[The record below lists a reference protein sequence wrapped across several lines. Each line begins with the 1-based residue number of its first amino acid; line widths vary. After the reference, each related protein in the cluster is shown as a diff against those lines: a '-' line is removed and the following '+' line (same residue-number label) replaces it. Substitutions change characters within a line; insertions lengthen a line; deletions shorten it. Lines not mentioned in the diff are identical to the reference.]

1 MSMHRFQVGLCGMSP
16 KDRRMLEI
24 VLTRTSAKRHLFD
37 VLGEA
42 SDARIDLALIDAN
55 NPLGMSLWE
64 QMSQRW
70 PRAVPV
76 YVSDDGRLGQG
87 NYRLLRR
94 MLLSQVGQVL
104 DEAIGRELTGAAPGG
119 PADTAASATA
129 PAAQPAHPAT
139 AIGPL
144 RALVIDDSSTVRSQL
159 DTALARIGF
168 KVEQAANAD
177 EAAAAVMRQHF
188 DLLFLDVV
196 MPGTDGYT
204 FCRNVRANKNTKSLP
219 VIMLTSRSSPFD
231 RARGALAGC
240 DTYLVKP
247 IDLKTFHNAVDRV
260 LMKRFKNDR
269 DSAMRRGYKL
279 AAV

>member
-1 MSMHRFQVGLCGMSP
+1 MSMQRYQVGLCGMSP

-24 VLTRTSAKRHLFD
+24 VLTRTTAKRHSFD
-37 VLGEA
+37 VLAEA
-42 SDARIDLALIDAN
+42 SDGRVDLALVDAN
-55 NPLGMSLWE
+55 NPLGLSLW
-64 QMSQRW
+64 QQLSQRW

-104 DEAIGRELTGAAPGG
+104 DEAIGRELGASAPASPEAAAAPI
-119 PADTAASATA
+119 
-129 PAAQPAHPAT
+129 PAAAPQQPAM

-159 DTALARIGF
+159 DTALSRIGF
-168 KVEQAANAD
+168 KVDQAANAD
-177 EAAAAVMRQHF
+177 EAAAAIMRQHF
-188 DLLFLDVV
+188 DLVFLDVV

-269 DSAMRRGYKL
+269 DSAIRRGYKL

>member
-1 MSMHRFQVGLCGMSP
+1 MSMQRYQVGLCGMSP

-24 VLTRTSAKRHLFD
+24 VLTRTTAKRHSFD
-37 VLGEA
+37 VLAEA
-42 SDARIDLALIDAN
+42 SDGRVDLALVDAN
-55 NPLGMSLWE
+55 NPLGLSLW
-64 QMSQRW
+64 QQLSQRW

-104 DEAIGRELTGAAPGG
+104 DEAIGRELGSSTATTTEPSAAP
-119 PADTAASATA
+119 T
-129 PAAQPAHPAT
+129 PAAAPQQPAT

-159 DTALARIGF
+159 DTALSRIGF
-168 KVEQAANAD
+168 KVDQAANAD
-177 EAAAAVMRQHF
+177 EAAAAIMRQHF
-188 DLLFLDVV
+188 DLVFLDVV

-269 DSAMRRGYKL
+269 DSAIRRGYKL